1 MLVIL
6 GGIVGTVVLVVIISA
21 IASGGIGATSS
32 SPVLVLSEF
41 SLNENN
47 EQFLKISGRTA
58 GFMGWLKSI
67 IGIGN
72 LTSFSCSKQ
81 EVKYESSGIKYNIPL
96 RHIACVSSGIKKP
109 ILLLIL
115 GIIFIIAAFAGAS
128 IHSSIILVGLIV
140 GVVFIILYALNKNM
154 QFSIF
159 TGENRPII
167 SIRVKGQGIDFDKF
181 TSASNAL
188 NKTVLEVK

>member
-6 GGIVGTVVLVVIISA
+6 GGVVGTVVLVAIISA
-21 IASGGIGATSS
+21 IASGGIGAGSS
-32 SPVLVLSEF
+32 SPVLVLTEF

-47 EQFLKISGRTA
+47 EQFLKIAGRTA

-96 RHIACVSSGIKKP
+96 RHVTCVSSGIKKP

-115 GIIFIIAAFAGAS
+115 GIIFIIAGIAGATV
-128 IHSSIILVGLIV
+128 HPAIIIVGLII
-140 GVVFIILYALNKNM
+140 GVLLIIINMSNKNM
-154 QFSIF
+154 QFNIF

-167 SIRVKGQGIDFDKF
+167 SIKLKGQNVNAENVE
-181 TSASNAL
+181 SASSVL
-188 NKTVLEVK
+188 NKTILGIK